1 MAYIGNSPAN
11 VGNYQQVDDISGS
24 FNGILV
30 TFNLLVASAAI
41 SPAKDGQLLVSVN
54 GVMQE
59 PDSSGTNGFKVS
71 GSTIVFSSAPAS
83 SSTFWAIYQ
92 GQNVDVG
99 TPSAGTVGTTE
110 LSATGVSATKF
121 LRGDNTWVVPTDT
134 NTVYTH
140 PTTAGDKHIPTA
152 GATDQYLK
160 YDSSGTAVW
169 ADVSGGATGAGGDK
183 VFMENELVVTT
194 NYTLSTNKSALSV
207 GPIQIDTGISVTIP
221 TGHTWVIL

>member
-11 VGNYQQVDDISGS
+11 VGSYQEVDTIST
-24 FNGILV
+24 FNGSL
-30 TFNLLVASAAI
+30 TSFALTAGSSAI
-41 SPAKDGQLLVSVN
+41 SPAKSGQLLVSLN

-59 PDSSGTNGFKVS
+59 PDDTGTNGFKVS
-71 GSTIVFSSAPAS
+71 GSNIVFSSAPATG
-83 SSTFWAIYQ
+83 STFWAMFQ
-92 GQNVDVG
+92 GNNVDVG
-99 TPSAGTVGTTE
+99 TPSAGVVGLTE
-110 LSATGVSATKF
+110 LSATGTKSSTTY
-121 LRGDNTWVVPTDT
+121 LSGANTWTTP
-134 NTVYTH
+134 YTH
-140 PTTAGDKHIPTA
+140 PTTAGNKHIPTG